1 MDMNKNETRQNY
13 LEAVY
18 IIEKEK
24 GYARSI
30 DVAEYLGFS
39 RATVSIALKQF
50 QTEGYIAT
58 IKNNITLT
66 EKGKLEAEKMY
77 ERHELVADMLI
88 RLGVPKDIAYHDS
101 CLIEHDLSDESF
113 AAIKE
118 HFLNKAKND

>member
-1 MDMNKNETRQNY
+1 MNKNETRQNY

-50 QTEGYIAT
+50 QNEGYIAT

-77 ERHELVADMLI
+77 ERHELVANMLI

>member
-1 MDMNKNETRQNY
+1 MNKNETRQNY

-50 QTEGYIAT
+50 QNEGYIAT

-118 HFLNKAKND
+118 HFLNKAKNDW

>member
-50 QTEGYIAT
+50 QNEGYIAT

-113 AAIKE
+113 AAIME

>member
-1 MDMNKNETRQNY
+1 MNKSETRQNY

-50 QTEGYIAT
+50 QNEGYIAT

-77 ERHELVADMLI
+77 ERHELVANMLI

-118 HFLNKAKND
+118 HFLNKTKNDR

>member
-1 MDMNKNETRQNY
+1 MNKNETRQNY

-50 QTEGYIAT
+50 QNEGYIAT

>member
-1 MDMNKNETRQNY
+1 MNKNETRQNY

-50 QTEGYIAT
+50 QNEGYIAT

-118 HFLNKAKND
+118 HFLNKTKNDW

>member
-1 MDMNKNETRQNY
+1 MNKNETRQNY

-50 QTEGYIAT
+50 QNEGYIAT

-77 ERHELVADMLI
+77 ERHELVANMLI

-118 HFLNKAKND
+118 HFLNKAKNDW

>member
-50 QTEGYIAT
+50 QNEGYIAT

>member
-50 QTEGYIAT
+50 QNEGYIAT

-77 ERHELVADMLI
+77 ERHELVANMLI

>member
-1 MDMNKNETRQNY
+1 MNKNETRQNY

-50 QTEGYIAT
+50 QNEGYIAT
-58 IKNNITLT
+58 INNNITLT

-118 HFLNKAKND
+118 HFLNKAKNDW

>member
-1 MDMNKNETRQNY
+1 MNKNETRQNY

-50 QTEGYIAT
+50 QNEGYIAT

-118 HFLNKAKND
+118 HFLDKAKND

>member
-1 MDMNKNETRQNY
+1 MNKNETRQNY

-18 IIEKEK
+18 KNKKEK

-50 QTEGYIAT
+50 QNEGYIAT

-118 HFLNKAKND
+118 HFLNKAKNDW